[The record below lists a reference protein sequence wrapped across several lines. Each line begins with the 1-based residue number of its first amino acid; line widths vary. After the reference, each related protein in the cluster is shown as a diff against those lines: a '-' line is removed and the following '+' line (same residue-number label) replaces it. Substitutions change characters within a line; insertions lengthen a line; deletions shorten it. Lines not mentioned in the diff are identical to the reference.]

1 MTGQFGLLLEG
12 ALVKNVKIEE
22 GALRVGF
29 AGRYHLLVN
38 GVWRVEALAATGAA
52 ARLESAGVLVGQSG
66 QSASVETAELTF
78 TFSRHRIV
86 VLASR
91 DEAWN
96 AANHLAI
103 LYEADYPALTW

>member
-1 MTGQFGLLLEG
+1 M
-12 ALVKNVKIEE
+12 
-22 GALRVGF
+22 
-29 AGRYHLLVN
+29 
-38 GVWRVEALAATGAA
+38 EAIAATGAA
-52 ARLESAGVLVGQSG
+52 AWLESAGVLVGQSG

-96 AANHLAI
+96 AANHLAV
-103 LYEADYPALTW
+103 LHERTDPALTW